1 MATLTLKS
9 SSYDGRS
16 LQLDLTSTSNG
27 SAKNSST
34 VKWTL
39 KTVGSDGT
47 EYSTGPTKVVINGT
61 TVYSKE
67 RVKWSDDVFPAAKGS
82 TSGELTIPHNT
93 DGTKTIN
100 VSFSTAIYTS
110 TVSEYKDTL
119 TLDPIPRYGTV
130 SHSLNS
136 KTETTI
142 KMNWSSD
149 STVDYLWY
157 SKDNGTNW
165 TGVNV
170 TDGKS
175 GTYTISGLSANTT
188 YKIKTRIRRKDSQ
201 LTTDSGA
208 LSVTTYNWPH
218 CTNAPDFVV
227 GNAVTLTFY
236 NPLNRTFSFSVRGN
250 GQLIHTWTDRSGT
263 TYTGLSGEPAITNLY
278 NSIPND
284 FSAQYTVSVT
294 YGTNTT
300 TMTGG
305 RYSVDVSA
313 CRPTFTTFDYYD
325 ANASVVAITGND
337 KVIVQ
342 GLSAVAVKITSANK
356 MVARNGA
363 TPSGYYVT
371 FDTSQVYIPYTD
383 SGNID
388 VTVGAAHSK
397 EAQRIIINASD
408 SRSNFATAHKDVEV
422 VEYSKPVVYVT
433 GKRRNNF
440 ENETTFTVNGTYSP
454 VVVSGVEKNGM
465 ISLSYSYREVGSST
479 WLGSGGF
486 NFTAANGKFECGD
499 TVLNLDNSKEY
510 EFFVA
515 VVDRFSGTTPVTETA
530 TVGVGQAIF
539 FISSNERKCYINGK
553 EVATV
558 ESVQTVGDDV
568 LPIGDIID
576 RVYPAG
582 TVFITNT
589 NTNPANIL
597 GRGAWTLIDKEFSSV
612 RTNAAGTI
620 FFTPAEGVTNNGTYI
635 SRAGHSLT
643 IKQDLIVSQSMTDTG
658 MTLGLLNWPGI
669 GITEL
674 PFSINE
680 AVSYADGANGGI
692 VYNIVAGTGS
702 INQVDVFDCT
712 ETGAGKSFHLAFTMV
727 IDKNYIADAAC
738 DKFFWKR
745 TS

>member
-9 SSYDGRS
+9 SSYDGRY
-16 LQLDLTSTSNG
+16 LQLDITSTSNG
-27 SAKNSST
+27 SSKNSST

-61 TVYSKE
+61 TAYSKD

-82 TSGELTIPHNT
+82 VSGEVTVPHNT

-110 TVSEYKDTL
+110 TVSEYKGTL

-130 SHSLNS
+130 AHSLNS

-142 KMNWSSD
+142 KMNWSSN

-157 SKDNGTNW
+157 SKDNGANW

-170 TDGKS
+170 ADGKS
-175 GTYTISGLSANTT
+175 GTYTIGGLSANTA

-208 LSVTTYNWPH
+208 LSVTTYAWPH
-218 CTNAPDFVV
+218 CTNAPDFVI

-236 NPLNRTFSFSVRGN
+236 NPLNRTFSFTVRGN
-250 GQLIHTWTDRSGT
+250 GQLIHTWTGISGT
-263 TYTGLSGEPAITNLY
+263 TYTGLSGEPAKTNLY
-278 NSIPND
+278 NSIPTYIN
-284 FSAQYTVSVT
+284 SQYTVSVT
-294 YGTNTT
+294 YGDHTT

-305 RYSVDVSA
+305 NYSIDVDT
-313 CRPTFTTFDYYD
+313 CRPTFTTFEYYD
-325 ANASVVAITGND
+325 TSADVVAITGNNQ
-337 KVIVQ
+337 VLVQ
-342 GLSAVAVKITSANK
+342 GLSAVAVKIANADK
-356 MVARNGA
+356 MVTRNGA
-363 TPSGYYVT
+363 TPVGYYAT
-371 FDTSQVYIPYTD
+371 FGTSQIAIPYTD
-383 SGNID
+383 SGDASGTIGKASGN
-388 VTVGAAHSK
+388 GL
-397 EAQRIIINASD
+397 QRILINAYD
-408 SRSNFATAHKDVEV
+408 SRSIFATAHKDVEV
-422 VEYSKPVVYVT
+422 IECKKPVIHT
-433 GKRRNNF
+433 TAERLNNF
-440 ENETTFTVNGTYSP
+440 ESQTTLTVKGTYSP
-454 VVVSGVEKNGM
+454 VFVSGVEKNGL
-465 ISLSYSYREVGSST
+465 ISLSYRYREVGSST
-479 WLGSGGF
+479 WLASGGF
-486 NFTAANGKFECGD
+486 NFTAANGEFVCED
-499 TVLNLDNSKEY
+499 TILDLDNSKEF
-510 EFFVA
+510 EFE
-515 VVDRFSGTTPVTETA
+515 VTVIDKFNQTA
-530 TVGVGQAIF
+530 TEPARVGVGQAIF
-539 FISSNERKCYINGK
+539 FISSNERKCYIYGK

-576 RVYPAG
+576 RVHPAG

-597 GRGAWTLIDKEFSSV
+597 GSGSWTLIDKEFSSV

-643 IKQDLIVSQSMTDTG
+643 IKQDLIISQSMTDTG
-658 MTLGLLNWPGI
+658 MALGSLKWPEI

-680 AVSYADGANGGI
+680 AVAYADGANGGI
-692 VYNIVAGTGS
+692 VYNIVAGTGA
-702 INQVDVFDCT
+702 INQLDVFDCT

-727 IDKNYIADAAC
+727 IDKNYIVDAAC
-738 DKFFWKR
+738 DKFYWKR